1 MSEKQIIGKET
12 VFGHYPDTLISA
24 LGKDRNSMVDSFVD
38 EAVRFYIIMNVYP
51 SFPVEEAIQL
61 AIRPDN
67 YKIEVRSIE
76 EASRSSEWRAE
87 NPTIPPTTEGWL
99 VSITEVNQ

>member
-1 MSEKQIIGKET
+1 MNEKKLIGKET
-12 VFGHYPDTLISA
+12 TFTNYPDTLISA
-24 LGKDRNSMVDSFVD
+24 LGRDRNSMVDSFVD
-38 EAVRFYIIMNVYP
+38 EAVRFYCIMNVYP
-51 SFPVEEAIQL
+51 SFPVEEAMLL
-61 AIRPDN
+61 AMRPDN

-99 VSITEVNQ
+99 VTITEVNE